1 MTRSTYVV
9 AVGSNRRGPH
19 GAPADEVA
27 AAINALPGL
36 VSVAPIMTSAPV
48 GPSIRRF
55 ANTVAIVSTPLSPAD
70 LLLALK
76 AIERQFGRRRG
87 QRWGARVIDLDII
100 LWSGGKVDQPDLKVP
115 HPAFRARN
123 FVLTPLVRLAPKW
136 RDPVTGLTIGQLHA
150 RLTRRRSVPRRV
162 VAGAGP

>member
-9 AVGSNRRGPH
+9 AVGSNRRGRH

-36 VSVAPIMTSAPV
+36 VSVAPIITSAPV

-100 LWSGGKVDQPDLKVP
+100 LWSAGKVDHPALKVP
-115 HPAFRARN
+115 HPAFRARD
-123 FVLTPLVRLAPKW
+123 FVLVPLVRLAPKW
-136 RDPVTGLTIGQLHA
+136 RDPVTGLTILQLHA

>member
-1 MTRSTYVV
+1 MMRSTYVV
-9 AVGSNRRGPH
+9 ALGSNRRGRH
-19 GAPADEVA
+19 GAPAAEVA
-27 AAINALPGL
+27 AAIRALPGV
-36 VSVAPIMTSAPV
+36 VSVAPIITSAPV

-55 ANTVAIVSTPLSPAD
+55 ANTAAIVSTSLSPAN
-70 LLLALK
+70 LLRALK

-87 QRWGARVIDLDII
+87 RRWGARVIDLDII

-115 HPAFRARN
+115 HPAFRTRD
-123 FVLTPLVRLAPKW
+123 FVLAPLVRLAPAW
-136 RDPVTGLTIGQLHA
+136 RDPVTGLTMVQLHA